1 MLHFRRAN
9 SPSRTKEQAI
19 EEVLLV
25 ITTKTFQ
32 AYEQLAV
39 SSQQTLPVTPYPAKH
54 VHCAFDDLKSAVR
67 AVQALRAAGFDPEHV
82 TLMASWHFVG
92 AVDSYTQQPRRFS
105 ETIRHFLSFFDDS
118 FDVYLREAGAG
129 RHILAVRI
137 TRHEH
142 IMQVRN
148 VLAPQG
154 ARLVK
159 YIDTWTTA
167 DLS

>member
-1 MLHFRRAN
+1 M
-9 SPSRTKEQAI
+9 
-19 EEVLLV
+19 
-25 ITTKTFQ
+25 ITTKTVQ
-32 AYEQLAV
+32 DDEQLAV

-54 VHCAFDDLKSAVR
+54 VHAAFDDLASAVQ
-67 AVQALRAAGFDPEHV
+67 AVQALRAAGFDPQHI
-82 TLMASWHFVG
+82 TLMASWDFVA
-92 AVDSYTQQPRRFS
+92 AVDTDKQQQRGFAEGIRRL
-105 ETIRHFLSFFDDS
+105 LSFLDDS
-118 FDVYLREAGAG
+118 FDVYLREARAG

-142 IMQVRN
+142 IMQVRH

-154 ARLVK
+154 AHLMK